1 MMHLTDRSGQVT
13 KWKTEFNLGPQGMWR
28 EVNLVPERPMG
39 LD

>member
-1 MMHLTDRSGQVT
+1 MCTLESRAGTT
-13 KWKTEFNLGPQGMWR
+13 KWKTEFNLGPEGKWR